1 MVETSITNKCVKF
14 AKGKFENLPQDAKE
28 VKMYMVPGDATIYI
42 VEVDDIPRDFTRYQ
56 FKNGTSFIV
65 TNDLE
70 K

>member
-1 MVETSITNKCVKF
+1 MAELKINSNIVKF
-14 AKGKFENLPQDAKE
+14 AKEKFENLPYEAKE

-42 VEVDDIPRDFTRYQ
+42 VEVDDIPRDYTRYQ

>member
-14 AKGKFENLPQDAKE
+14 AKGSFKNLPHDAKE

-42 VEVDDIPRDFTRYQ
+42 VDVEDIPQDYTRYQ
-56 FKNGTSFIV
+56 FKNGTSVIV
-65 TNDLE
+65 TNDFE

>member
-1 MVETSITNKCVKF
+1 MAEVSITNKYVKF
-14 AKGKFENLPQDAKE
+14 AKEKFENLPYEAKE

-42 VEVDDIPRDFTRYQ
+42 VEVDDIPHDYTKYE
-56 FKNGTSFIV
+56 FKNGQSFIV

>member
-1 MVETSITNKCVKF
+1 MAEISITNKCVKF
-14 AKGKFENLPQDAKE
+14 AKGKFENLPYDAKE

-42 VEVDDIPRDFTRYQ
+42 VEVDDIPRDYTRYQ

>member
-14 AKGKFENLPQDAKE
+14 AKGKFENLPHDARE

>member
-1 MVETSITNKCVKF
+1 MVETSITNKCVRF
-14 AKGKFENLPQDAKE
+14 AKESFKNLPQDAKE

-42 VEVDDIPRDFTRYQ
+42 VEVDDIPRDYTRYQ

>member
-1 MVETSITNKCVKF
+1 MVETSITNKLVKF
-14 AKGKFENLPQDAKE
+14 AKGKFENLPHDAKE

-42 VEVDDIPRDFTRYQ
+42 VEVDDIPRDYTRFQ
-56 FKNGTSFIV
+56 FKNGTSFIM